1 MEWVALPELTYGIS
15 FRTRLFRHDRR
26 YKYGSGYLGYKCQPS
41 QQTQSR
47 YLILPLSKWVLAHN
61 DPPAHNS
68 TMLGLTNALSQA
80 KSLPSELRP
89 KKLRETYRNL
99 SRYQRRTLYAWMTIS
114 PVIIWIALYIYGAVL
129 YNVIVSFGEITTV
142 DGLVVT
148 GTLDN
153 YARLFSDRVFVSA
166 LANTLLLFLTIP
178 VSIGLG
184 LLIALMLDRKFP
196 GNHLFRAIF
205 FLPYVVMMV
214 AVAVIWQFMFNTNA
228 GIVNYFLLQ
237 LGLVNDPIPWLSN
250 RWWALTAIF
259 IVQVWK
265 TTGFFVV
272 IILAGMQ
279 TIPQQI
285 YEVAKIDSAGPV
297 DRFRYLTLPLLK
309 PTLGICFLVG
319 IPLSFALFDL
329 IMVLTGGGPGNS
341 THHLLT
347 WIYAQ
352 SFRFSEF
359 GYGAVLSNVMIVLT
373 IGLTVLGR
381 KIQTSQYS

>member
-1 MEWVALPELTYGIS
+1 MVIEHIMARVK
-15 FRTRLFRHDRR
+15 D
-26 YKYGSGYLGYKCQPS
+26 KS
-41 QQTQSR
+41 Q
-47 YLILPLSKWVLAHN
+47 H
-61 DPPAHNS
+61 
-68 TMLGLTNALSQA
+68 
-80 KSLPSELRP
+80 LRP
-89 KKLRETYRNL
+89 SFLKAAYNDLT
-99 SRYQRRTLYAWMTIS
+99 RYQRRSLYAWLLIA
-114 PVIIWIALYIYGAVL
+114 PVIIWIGVYIYGAVL
-129 YNVIVSFGEITTV
+129 YNALMSFGEVTTL

-153 YARLFSDRVFVSA
+153 YQRLFEDDVFETA
-166 LANTLLLFLTIP
+166 LENTLLLFLTIP

-184 LLIALMLDRKFP
+184 LVIALLLDHEFP
-196 GNHLFRAIF
+196 GNHLFRTIF

-228 GIVNYFLLQ
+228 GVVNYFLLQ
-237 LGLVNDPIPWLSN
+237 LGLISDPISWLSD
-250 RWWALTAIF
+250 RWWALLAIS
-259 IVQVWK
+259 IVMVWK

-272 IILAGMQ
+272 IILAGLQ

-319 IPLSFALFDL
+319 IPLTFSLFAL
-329 IMVLTGGGPGNS
+329 IMVLTGGGPGNR

-347 WIYAQ
+347 WIYVQ

-373 IGLTVLGR
+373 IGLTIIGR
-381 KIQTSQYS
+381 KIQTSQYT